1 MPQSRVLVSGLV
13 ALSFG
18 AGATDAF
25 AFLCLSGIFSANMTG
40 NLVLIG
46 LFQRPGYLQTLVGA
60 SAAVVAF
67 AAAAYFCFRLVQ
79 ASAGV
84 AAGLAMS
91 VAAQMLVLGG
101 WSAVAGHPAPW
112 LQVVLVMLSSVAM
125 GAQTAV
131 SRTVAPPLTTTY
143 VTGTLISVLEDA
155 AKGRGGKT
163 LRLVTIAALVAGA
176 FAGAALIGWLKLLG
190 PALPFLSTAVG
201 TALVLCSTSTAV
213 TADYKQ
219 LAASTARRDSQS

>member
-1 MPQSRVLVSGLV
+1 MPKSRALIVGLV

-46 LFQRPGYLQTLVGA
+46 LFNRPGFTQTLV
-60 SAAVVAF
+60 SAGCAVVAF
-67 AAAAYFCFRLVQ
+67 SAAAYFCFRV
-79 ASAGV
+79 ARTAGGV

-91 VAAQMLVLGG
+91 VAAQMLVLAG
-101 WSAVAGHPAPW
+101 WAAVEGHAAPW
-112 LQVVLVMLSSVAM
+112 VQVGLVVLSSVAM

-155 AKGRGGKT
+155 AAGQGNKT
-163 LRLVTIAALVAGA
+163 LRLVTIAALVFGA
-176 FAGAALIGWLKLLG
+176 IAGAAAIGWSANVG
-190 PALPFLSTAVG
+190 PVLPLAATTAG
-201 TALVLCSTSTAV
+201 TVLVLAGTHRRLDARSTSEAHG
-213 TADYKQ
+213 
-219 LAASTARRDSQS
+219 